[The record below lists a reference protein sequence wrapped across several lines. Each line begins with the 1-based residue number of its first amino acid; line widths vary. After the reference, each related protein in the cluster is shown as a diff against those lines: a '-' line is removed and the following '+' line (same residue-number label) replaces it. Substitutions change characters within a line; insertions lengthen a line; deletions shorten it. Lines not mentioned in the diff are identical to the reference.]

1 MLETIVGG
9 TNMRSDRRQAR
20 EDARRQRTE
29 ARNNRF
35 YRFLSV
41 IYTIITI
48 AFIGAVVWIDVLPA
62 KYLYPMIAFL
72 VLVSLFIV
80 PVMFSKYGI
89 KKRKQIS
96 AVFAVLLIAG
106 FGVGTWYLTD
116 TIGFLDD
123 ISVGGHVT
131 EMKEDYVVVVNA
143 DSEYTEVGQL
153 AGSGVGSLISSEGN
167 YMEAKDDLQREV
179 SVEYRYISDLNQ
191 LFDGLAAGGLDVIS
205 ETTGLS
211 EFQEYKAVF
220 ISAATYE
227 SLKTEREELAE
238 TTKVLY
244 TISIKIGESAEVK
257 AVDVTKEAFNVYVS
271 GLDFTGDISQ
281 NYHSDV
287 NILVTVNPVSH
298 QVLMTSIP
306 RDYYVNLPS
315 KNSMDKLTHS
325 GLYGIQETVSAV
337 EDMMGVDINY
347 YVKVNYN
354 SVVTLIDA
362 LGGIE
367 IDSPYSFTT
376 HGMGELNGIT
386 FNQGYNWLSGNM
398 ALAYCRERKSW
409 VDGDMRRNENQQ
421 IIMEAVIK
429 KVTGSTAILTKYTE
443 LLEAMR
449 GNMETSMTSDE
460 MTDLVKM
467 QLSSMPSWEIEKNAI
482 KGKNDFQYCYA
493 LGFNAAVVNQDHEQI
508 SRAADKITAI
518 MNN

>member
-1 MLETIVGG
+1 M
-9 TNMRSDRRQAR
+9 
-20 EDARRQRTE
+20 
-29 ARNNRF
+29 
-35 YRFLSV
+35 
-41 IYTIITI
+41 
-48 AFIGAVVWIDVLPA
+48 
-62 KYLYPMIAFL
+62 
-72 VLVSLFIV
+72 
-80 PVMFSKYGI
+80 
-89 KKRKQIS
+89 
-96 AVFAVLLIAG
+96 
-106 FGVGTWYLTD
+106 
-116 TIGFLDD
+116 
-123 ISVGGHVT
+123 
-131 EMKEDYVVVVNA
+131 
-143 DSEYTEVGQL
+143 
-153 AGSGVGSLISSEGN
+153 
-167 YMEAKDDLQREV
+167 
-179 SVEYRYISDLNQ
+179 
-191 LFDGLAAGGLDVIS
+191 
-205 ETTGLS
+205 
-211 EFQEYKAVF
+211 
-220 ISAATYE
+220 
-227 SLKTEREELAE
+227 
-238 TTKVLY
+238 
-244 TISIKIGESAEVK
+244 
-257 AVDVTKEAFNVYVS
+257 S

-386 FNQGYNWLSGNM
+386 FNEGYNWLSGNM

-449 GNMETSMTSDE
+449 GNMETSMTSEE